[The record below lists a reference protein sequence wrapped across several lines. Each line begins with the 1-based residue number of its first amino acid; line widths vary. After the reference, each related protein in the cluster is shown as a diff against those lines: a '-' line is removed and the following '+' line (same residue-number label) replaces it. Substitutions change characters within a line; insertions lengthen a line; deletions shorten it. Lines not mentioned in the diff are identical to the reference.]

1 MSKNLILEVDRIKEM
16 MGIDNFYHLN
26 RTLIVEGRGVFIKN
40 LWREVLELT
49 DNGVLASNKVGNVSQ
64 RLTTMLEKHGSSLNV
79 VQRNQKRLAVLRE
92 LESTAPK
99 TMDEVLEIL
108 EKNFGT
114 LIVNNIEK
122 NISEYVDEVV
132 SRNLRDEVVRDGSEL
147 NNLIKRDLE
156 EEINNFTSRE
166 DFRVS
171 SYADQIKKLNSF
183 ISALKGDYNK
193 VLKFDDTKILDE
205 LVEPIQK
212 QASVNVVNL
221 GGKGISDDIDERLQ
235 KEMEDP
241 NFKTATSLEKVS
253 KLRALRDTLSTEFTG
268 KLKGSG
274 LADTEIN
281 KIIDDIIQKEIKNI
295 SETAYKSLNGFRTN
309 IQRFLGGW
317 YDLIER
323 IETRWKTNTEE
334 LERQIQD
341 LLATAGGNT
350 GKYGPEFAAQVRN
363 KIAALSGQLDETAGT
378 VKAFWEETE
387 ALLKKAYPEDS
398 AELISYIKSNGVNQE
413 DWLKFLFEE
422 VKVGTKSGL
431 PGFFIRNFEVFTG
444 FIKMS
449 KDLFKVG
456 FDKWQEVSFTWLKRF
471 TNILLTGHSRTLQEI
486 IDRFIKDTY
495 VVNVGAIKI
504 GRKKGYNYA
513 NVLATYIEFWISS
526 KILIPTL
533 INTLYTIV
541 IGVKMLIY
549 QTDKDEVEKNK
560 GLIKSFVDKAW
571 NDFKENFA
579 IFYMNNEEIKSK
591 LKKYGIDD
599 NTFNIASYR
608 VMEFLDMVL
617 PIEPM
622 ITTVLELAVEG
633 FNTDADETLIQN
645 AKNKADEKLQDL
657 KDDHPELVEKIESIK
672 ENPRGAAVLVLDA
685 DELEDYIK
693 TLPDGE
699 KESFLAIRYEKSLNK
714 KEKEFIMGYVGG
726 GEEATDTWVENPN
739 TGTKVKL
746 NVEDNDAYGTWVDG
760 KGKNRPLKDLYNIIK
775 QSQTKPPSNNQNES
789 YKITKKTLME
799 NNGKKFGED
808 NFKHWKETFTF
819 KSEDKNNPGQYKEVK
834 LSMEDVM
841 DRINHYRKKYDEDDA
856 FVRAVVDTHD
866 DVVKIMY
873 TKGLADINESATP
886 RGLALVLRT
895 LNESRGEMEIF
906 SVARP
911 ANGNWFLVKG
921 DYTQSQLANMDLEKK
936 EPEDKEK
943 KKDVSGSEELKKKE
957 QTAVELLKKNE
968 KEGLND
974 LPNKVREKLREK
986 LGRGWTTET
995 MPSFLEK
1002 FVEKSSINTIFNDK
1016 IDIFKLDSNDDTFDA
1031 IVDNSSQIFI
1041 KRGFCRSLY
1050 IASDKA
1056 NLNEKQQKVV
1066 DHILDKCDKKFL
1078 GKLGVRNF

>member
-99 TMDEVLEIL
+99 TMDDVLEIL

-193 VLKFDDTKILDE
+193 VLKFDDTKVLDE

-212 QASVNVVNL
+212 QASVNIINL
-221 GGKGISDDIDERLQ
+221 GGKGISDEIDERLQ

-241 NFKTATSLEKVS
+241 NFKMATSLEKVS

-274 LADTEIN
+274 MADIEIN
-281 KIIDDIIQKEIKNI
+281 KLIDDIIQKEIKNI

-378 VKAFWEETE
+378 VKALGEETE

-431 PGFFIRNFEVFTG
+431 PGFFIRNFEVLTG
-444 FIKMS
+444 FVKMS

-513 NVLATYIEFWISS
+513 NVLATYLEFWISS

-533 INTLYTIV
+533 INTLYTIY
-541 IGVKMLIY
+541 IGVKMIIY
-549 QTDKDEVEKNK
+549 QSDKDEVEKNK

-599 NTFNIASYR
+599 NTYTIAGYR

-645 AKNKADEKLQDL
+645 AKNKADEKLQEL

-672 ENPRGAAVLVLDA
+672 ENPRGAAVLALEPGDEEEALVNAYPLGEKQAYLSVKYDKSTSKEEKEFLIRYA
-685 DELEDYIK
+685 GGGTELEDAYF
-693 TLPDGE
+693 T
-699 KESFLAIRYEKSLNK
+699 
-714 KEKEFIMGYVGG
+714 
-726 GEEATDTWVENPN
+726 NPN
-739 TGTKVKL
+739 TGDKIKIDITKK
-746 NVEDNDAYGTWVDG
+746 DGYFTWKDENG
-760 KGKNRPLKDLYNIIK
+760 DEKQLKDLVK
-775 QSQTKPPSNNQNES
+775 TLKKGKLKES
-789 YKITKKTLME
+789 YYRTKNTIME
-799 NNGKKFGED
+799 DTGKKFGED
-808 NFKHWKETFTF
+808 NFKHWKDTFTF

-834 LSMEDVM
+834 INMEDV
-841 DRINHYRKKYDEDDA
+841 
-856 FVRAVVDTHD
+856 
-866 DVVKIMY
+866 
-873 TKGLADINESATP
+873 
-886 RGLALVLRT
+886 
-895 LNESRGEMEIF
+895 RGEMEIF

-921 DYTQSQLANMDLEKK
+921 DYTQSKLANMDLEKK

-957 QTAVELLKKNE
+957 QTAVDLLKKNE

-1016 IDIFKLDSNDDTFDA
+1016 IKTSYGELQNYTGYPCVCKKPLSYDVNFVKMGNSDKTVEVKVPICNDYVRLIKYNDVNISDF
-1031 IVDNSSQIFI
+1031 Q
-1041 KRGFCRSLY
+1041 KRGT
-1050 IASDKA
+1050 D
-1056 NLNEKQQKVV
+1056 NLPGFTWVMK
-1066 DHILDKCDKKFL
+1066 L
-1078 GKLGVRNF
+1078 GKVRTNQWEPTINIGKYIK

>member
-26 RTLIVEGRGVFIKN
+26 RALIVEGRGVFIKN

-99 TMDEVLEIL
+99 TMDDVLEIL

-212 QASVNVVNL
+212 QASVNIVNL
-221 GGKGISDDIDERLQ
+221 GGKSISDDIDERLQ

-486 IDRFIKDTY
+486 IDRFIKDTF
-495 VVNVGAIKI
+495 VVNVGSIKI

-513 NVLATYIEFWISS
+513 NVLATYIEFWIAS

-533 INTLYTIV
+533 INTIYTFV
-541 IGVKMLIY
+541 IGVKMIIY
-549 QTDKDEVEKNK
+549 QSDKDEVEKNK
-560 GLIKSFVDKAW
+560 GIIKSFTDRVW

-591 LKKYGIDD
+591 LKKYKIDD
-599 NTFNIASYR
+599 NTYTIAGYR

-622 ITTVLELAVEG
+622 ITTVLELAIEG

-645 AKNKADEKLQDL
+645 AKNKADEKLQEL

-672 ENPRGAAVLVLDA
+672 ENPRGAAVLALEPGDEEEALVNTYPLGEKQAYLAIKYDKSTSKEEKEFLMRYA
-685 DELEDYIK
+685 GGGTELEDAFFTNPNTKDKIKIDISPKESGYYTWTDEKGNEKQLKDLVK
-693 TLPDGE
+693 TL
-699 KESFLAIRYEKSLNK
+699 K
-714 KEKEFIMGYVGG
+714 KEK
-726 GEEATDTWVENPN
+726 
-739 TGTKVKL
+739 L
-746 NVEDNDAYGTWVDG
+746 N
-760 KGKNRPLKDLYNIIK
+760 
-775 QSQTKPPSNNQNES
+775 QS
-789 YKITKKTLME
+789 YYRTKKTIME
-799 NNGKKFGED
+799 DTGKKFGED
-808 NFKHWKETFTF
+808 NFKHWKDTFTF

-834 LSMEDVM
+834 INMEDVM
-841 DRINHYRKKYDEDDA
+841 DRIDHFRKKYDEDDA
-856 FVRAVVDTHD
+856 FVRAVIDTHE

-873 TKGLADINESATP
+873 TKGLADIRESVTP
-886 RGLALVLRT
+886 RGLALVLRS

-957 QTAVELLKKNE
+957 QTAVDLLKKNE